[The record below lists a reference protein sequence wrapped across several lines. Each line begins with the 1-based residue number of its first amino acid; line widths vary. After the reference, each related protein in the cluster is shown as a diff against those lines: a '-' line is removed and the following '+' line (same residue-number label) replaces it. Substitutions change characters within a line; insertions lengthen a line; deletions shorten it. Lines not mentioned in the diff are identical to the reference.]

1 MSDLLKPEEPHHS
14 IGQVLSLLA
23 DEHPGLSIS
32 KIRFLE
38 SKGLISPER
47 TSSGYRKFYA
57 RDIERLRWILIQQR
71 DQYLPL
77 KEIKRRLDEAPGL
90 LDDDFSSNRQPRK
103 PAQAEVQSGTLI
115 GLSSTE
121 EESFPDQEQN
131 LSDDV
136 SLHKQPDPKS
146 AVPLLFASLAKDDV
160 ASDSKEDTA
169 ESRSSISEE
178 QSSPLEVN
186 NTARKDSHQYPAEN
200 AVKHQYK
207 PGTSLDNPAAVPTSK
222 TATTEKP
229 LQHTH
234 TPTLEGSVSLTTSDL
249 AQAMDVDRQVINDL
263 QRLGLIIPVNNP
275 SENTENEAVFS
286 HEALIMVKA
295 ALEFAA
301 RGVPAR
307 NLRMYRIAIN
317 REVGVYQQIIATLI
331 ARNDRARLQRELSE
345 LIDLANTIRNSL
357 LRSILGP
364 YLN

>member
-1 MSDLLKPEEPHHS
+1 MSDLLKPEEPYHS

-57 RDIERLRWILIQQR
+57 HDIERLRWILIQQR

-103 PAQAEVQSGTLI
+103 PTEVQSETLI

-121 EESFPDQEQN
+121 EESFLDQEQN

-136 SLHKQPDPKS
+136 SLHEQPDPKS

-160 ASDSKEDTA
+160 ASDSKKNTA

-178 QSSPLEVN
+178 QNSPLEGDD
-186 NTARKDSHQYPAEN
+186 TTTKGSHQCHAEN
-200 AVKHQYK
+200 AVEHRYE
-207 PGTSLDNPAAVPTSK
+207 PRASLDNPAAVTTSK
-222 TATTEKP
+222 TATTEKS
-229 LQHTH
+229 LLHNH

-249 AQAMDVDRQVINDL
+249 AQAMDVDRQVIIDL

-295 ALEFAA
+295 TLEFAA

-331 ARNDRARLQRELSE
+331 ARDDRARLQRELNE
-345 LIDLANTIRNSL
+345 LLDLANTIRHSL